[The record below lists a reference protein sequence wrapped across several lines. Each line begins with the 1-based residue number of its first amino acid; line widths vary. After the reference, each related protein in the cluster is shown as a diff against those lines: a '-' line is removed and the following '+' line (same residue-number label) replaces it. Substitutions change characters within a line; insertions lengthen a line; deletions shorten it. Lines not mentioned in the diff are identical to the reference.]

1 MNRIRVLRKQ
11 KKIGQVEFAKLM
23 GVSQPTVSDWENGRK
38 LPASGKLVRLSEVLG
53 ASVTYILGG
62 ADYPDAPADQ
72 PAEASV
78 SSPAPASSPAEEDPR
93 AYEKVVYEK
102 EDITPDIVP
111 IGQKFMLRVFDNSM
125 KPRIQEND
133 YVVVL
138 RQDTVDSGDL
148 ALVMVG
154 SNILTLKRLETER
167 GGYLLSSN
175 SPFFRPVFYS
185 SEDIA
190 RVPVKI
196 IGKVVE
202 LRALF

>member
-1 MNRIRVLRKQ
+1 MNRIRVLRRQ
-11 KKIGQVEFAKLM
+11 KNIGQVEFARLM

-38 LPASGKLVRLSEVLG
+38 LPSSGKLVRLSEVLG

-62 ADYPDAPADQ
+62 ADLPDETASTQAAPERTVSASAPAR
-72 PAEASV
+72 
-78 SSPAPASSPAEEDPR
+78 EDPR
-93 AYEKVVYEK
+93 AYERVVYEK
-102 EDITPDIVP
+102 EDVTPDIVP
-111 IGQKFMLRVFDNSM
+111 VGQKFMLRVFDNSM
-125 KPRIQEND
+125 KPRMQEND

-138 RQDTVDSGDL
+138 RQDTVASGDL

-154 SNILTLKRLETER
+154 TNILTLKRLETER

-185 SEDIA
+185 AEDIA
-190 RVPVKI
+190 RIPVRI